1 MSPLTRR
8 LFLGNVSTLAALTL
22 APRLSWGAEPPPVG
36 RKLGVALVG
45 LGGYSRGQLG
55 PALRQ
60 TQYCQLAGV
69 VTGDHAKGLK
79 WAEDYGF
86 PAANIYNY
94 STMAQLANNPAIDI
108 VYVVTPNGLHAEHC
122 IAAAKAGK
130 HVICEKPMANTV
142 AECDAIITA
151 CRVAGVQL
159 TIGYRLFFDPHHAE
173 LRRLAR
179 DEDFGA
185 FNQMS
190 GERGFVMS
198 TWQWRADRVLAGGG
212 PLMDLGVYLIQG
224 ACMAKNGAKPV
235 AVTAQELPKTRPD
248 ISRDTEEA
256 LRWRMEF
263 ADGAQANLMASY
275 QQSADR
281 FRADGARGWIHFKE
295 HAFTYRG
302 MVVETSRGPL
312 KFTPPNQQAL
322 QMDAFAQSVLTG
334 TPTPAPGEMGRRDL
348 TIIEAIYAS
357 MAAGGQRVVVKA

>member
-1 MSPLTRR
+1 
-8 LFLGNVSTLAALTL
+8 
-22 APRLSWGAEPPPVG
+22 
-36 RKLGVALVG
+36 
-45 LGGYSRGQLG
+45 
-55 PALRQ
+55 
-60 TQYCQLAGV
+60 
-69 VTGDHAKGLK
+69 
-79 WAEDYGF
+79 
-86 PAANIYNY
+86 
-94 STMAQLANNPAIDI
+94 
-108 VYVVTPNGLHAEHC
+108 
-122 IAAAKAGK
+122 
-130 HVICEKPMANTV
+130 
-142 AECDAIITA
+142 
-151 CRVAGVQL
+151 
-159 TIGYRLFFDPHHAE
+159 
-173 LRRLAR
+173 
-179 DEDFGA
+179 
-185 FNQMS
+185 MS

-198 TWQWRADRVLAGGG
+198 TWRWRADRVLAGGG

-256 LRWRMEF
+256 LRWTMEF

-275 QQSADR
+275 QQGADR

-334 TPTPAPGEMGRRDL
+334 APSPAPGEMGRRDL

-357 MAAGGQRVVVKA
+357 MAAGGQRVLVKA